1 MSATHDSLGDS
12 GSNCRSRR
20 LSATGR
26 SWLESVV
33 PRNFR
38 AVLAAMLFS
47 CINLATVLTQ
57 QSWPRATSSA
67 WMRGLP

>member
-1 MSATHDSLGDS
+1 MSATHDSFGDP

-26 SWLESVV
+26 SWSESVV
-33 PRNFR
+33 QRYFR
-38 AVLAAMLFS
+38 AALAAIPPS
-47 CINLATVLTQ
+47 RINLATVLTQ

-67 WMRGLP
+67 CIRGLP